1 MAINRETDY
10 REFLADISFNFAAV
24 DSSLIYEGLFS
35 PENNLIVII
44 QNFYV
49 WVTSSIGLLLLV
61 PFYTVRPGSV
71 LL

>member
-1 MAINRETDY
+1 MY
-10 REFLADISFNFAAV
+10 KYLFNFAAV

-61 PFYTVRPGSV
+61 PFYTVSPRSV
-71 LL
+71 FL